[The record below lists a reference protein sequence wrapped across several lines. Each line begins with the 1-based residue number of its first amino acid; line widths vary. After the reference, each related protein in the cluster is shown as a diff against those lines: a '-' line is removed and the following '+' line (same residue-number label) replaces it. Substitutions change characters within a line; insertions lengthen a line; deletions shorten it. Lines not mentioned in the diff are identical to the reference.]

1 MNRRCFCG
9 SLLLIGLQAALT
21 RTGSAKS
28 VSFERPADEILDQ
41 IGAEFAKQS
50 FPAFPMGFEDNLQQI
65 ASLEILQ
72 KQRDWIL
79 KSDRSMEGVQIS
91 AAPQATQERWM
102 ATVNDLSFL
111 ASWNWLSI
119 NHRKHPEEV
128 SPSRG
133 FGSRTAEEMKQLDE
147 LASKVDCVYLGHER
161 WKGLVCLSEGQR
173 WYDLYAR
180 FWTGALS
187 AQHWDPVGFGEAELS
202 RISDELTNHK
212 QALES
217 AQRRITEE
225 SEVSKRLQDIDR
237 QVRAKGF
244 LVGEVPP
251 VKLAP
256 MPANS
261 PVQAPGFY
269 REGTFYF
276 NMTDGFP
283 ERNLTWLYLHEAI
296 PGHHYQSIQKLSSA
310 PRLLSYP
317 GLMEGWGVYAEHL
330 GDDFGF
336 FQDPVQ
342 RVGWLLWDQVRTAR
356 VVLDYRIHKEG
367 WTRGQAEAWWKEQLP
382 LQNDLAHSEVDRV
395 MRWPG
400 QSLSYK
406 VGEKEMLRIREDAKK
421 RLGSNFDLK
430 QFHSKVLARE
440 FSSWDELDTRL
451 KG

>member
-1 MNRRCFCG
+1 MNRRAFCG
-9 SLLLIGLQAALT
+9 GLLLVGLQSALT
-21 RTGSAKS
+21 RPGSAKS
-28 VSFERPADEILDQ
+28 VSFEHPAEQILDQ
-41 IGAEFAKQS
+41 IVAEFPKQS

-65 ASLEILQ
+65 ASLEVLE
-72 KQRDWIL
+72 KQREWVL
-79 KSDRSMEGVQIS
+79 KSTRSMENVQVS
-91 AAPQATQERWM
+91 GASEATQERWV

-133 FGSRTAEEMKQLDE
+133 FGSRTAEELKQLED
-147 LASKVDCVYLGHER
+147 LSSKVDCVYLGHER
-161 WKGLVCLSEGQR
+161 WKGLVCLSEGER

-187 AQHWDPVGFGEAELS
+187 AQHWDPVVLGQAELR
-202 RISDELTNHK
+202 RISDELANHK
-212 QALES
+212 QTLEA
-217 AQRRITEE
+217 AQRRITDE
-225 SEVSKRLQDIDR
+225 SEVTRRLQEIDR

-251 VKLAP
+251 VKLAR
-256 MPANS
+256 MPADS

-276 NMTDGFP
+276 NMTGGFP
-283 ERNLTWLYLHEAI
+283 ERNLSWLYLHEAI

-336 FQDPVQ
+336 LQDPIQ
-342 RVGWLLWDQVRTAR
+342 RIGWLLWDQVRTAR

-367 WTRGQAEAWWKEQLP
+367 WTRGQADNWWKENLP
-382 LQNDLAHSEVDRV
+382 FHKDLARSEVDRV

-406 VGEKEMLRIREDAKK
+406 VGEREMLRIRANAKK